1 MKQLAALYVATAM
14 VFLGLDA
21 VWLST
26 MANRLYKPALQG
38 VLAANFRPVPALLFY
53 TLYIGGIVGFA
64 VLPAEKPLGALL
76 RGAAFGLVAYATYDL
91 TNQATLAR
99 WSTRVTLAD
108 LAWGALATAVAAA
121 VARAMVRV

>member
-53 TLYIGGIVGFA
+53 MLYIGGIVGFA